1 MEWYIISILI
11 AVTYIIYIIIS
22 QYLYEK
28 YNLDN
33 ITIFVNTLIIASIC
47 CIIIYPKKVTFS
59 LNYKYLLIFIVG
71 ISLFF
76 QNYFLQYGI
85 NMNYNVGLIDGL
97 AIAIYLPIVTFLLHV
112 IFKEKITPIKCIGI
126 LLVSVGSYLILC

>member
-1 MEWYIISILI
+1 MEWYIVSILI

-33 ITIFVNTLIIASIC
+33 ITIFVNTLIVASIC

-85 NMNYNVGLIDGL
+85 NMKYNVGLIDGL
-97 AIAIYLPIVTFLLHV
+97 AIAIYLPIVTFLLHI
-112 IFKEKITPIKCIGI
+112 IFKEKITLIKCIGI
-126 LLVSVGSYLILC
+126 LLVSGGSYLILC

>member
-1 MEWYIISILI
+1 MEWYIVSILI

-28 YNLDN
+28 YKLDN

-97 AIAIYLPIVTFLLHV
+97 AIAIYLPIVTLLLHI
-112 IFKEKITPIKCIGI
+112 IFKEKITLIKCIGI
-126 LLVSVGSYLILC
+126 LLVSGGSYLILC

>member
-1 MEWYIISILI
+1 MEWYIVSILI

-33 ITIFVNTLIIASIC
+33 ITIFVNTLIVASIC

-97 AIAIYLPIVTFLLHV
+97 AIAIYLPIVTFLLHI
-112 IFKEKITPIKCIGI
+112 IFKEKITFIKCIGI
-126 LLVSVGSYLILC
+126 FLVSVGSYLILC

>member
-1 MEWYIISILI
+1 MEWYIVSILI

-33 ITIFVNTLIIASIC
+33 ITIFVNTLIVASIC

-85 NMNYNVGLIDGL
+85 NMKYNVGLIDGL
-97 AIAIYLPIVTFLLHV
+97 AIAIYLPIVTFLLYI
-112 IFKEKITPIKCIGI
+112 IFKEKITLIKCIGI
-126 LLVSVGSYLILC
+126 LLVSAGSYLILC